1 MISFQCNDKTLF
13 RVSPISGSAQWFV
26 WSSRTSWSSWSC
38 LWQPDPLHDW
48 SGHQGHHGSLVPVG
62 QPKEPTQHLVIKT
75 VTTSSLPRWRGS
87 AVVATKTLRSWHQG
101 YSWKQLLFCFSS
113 PLLVHSNIKRMQIT
127 SLMAAQVLSNLCS
140 LPKNIQTKIIKPG
153 GCSISI

>member
-48 SGHQGHHGSLVPVG
+48 SGHQGHHSSLVPVG

-87 AVVATKTLRSWHQG
+87 AAGATKTLRSWHQG
-101 YSWKQLLFCFSS
+101 YSWKQLLFWFSS
-113 PLLVHSNIKRMQIT
+113 PLQVHSNTQGMQIR

-140 LPKNIQTKIIKPG
+140 FSEKHPNEEHQTWWL
-153 GCSISI
+153 SY